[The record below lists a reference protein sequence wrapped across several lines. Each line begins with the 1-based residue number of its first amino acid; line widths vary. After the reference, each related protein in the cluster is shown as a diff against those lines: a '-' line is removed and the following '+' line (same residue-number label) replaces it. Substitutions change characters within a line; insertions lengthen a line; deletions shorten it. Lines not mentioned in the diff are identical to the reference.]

1 MGNYYI
7 GLDAGSTYLKAALI
21 KDNRVLGT
29 ELLPTGI
36 DCEVTAAKLLEKI
49 YTDAGI
55 TRDNIAVITATG
67 YSRRS
72 ISLAAATI
80 S

>member
-29 ELLPTGI
+29 ELLTM
-36 DCEVTAAKLLEKI
+36 VFF
-49 YTDAGI
+49 
-55 TRDNIAVITATG
+55 
-67 YSRRS
+67 
-72 ISLAAATI
+72 
-80 S
+80 